1 VEAAATPDKQSWS
14 RSSMGG
20 GKRSEE
26 EEWMD
31 LSLLL
36 RRGKGKKIGDAPGF

>member
-1 VEAAATPDKQSWS
+1 
-14 RSSMGG
+14 MGG
-20 GKRSEE
+20 GKRSE

-36 RRGKGKKIGDAPGF
+36 RRGKGKKICDAPGF